1 MSVSEN
7 CENLHPT
14 KISHYTVLFI
24 VQSEVMRFGRQ
35 NSDDSAEEE
44 MYERG
49 ESELTA
55 TRLQLPR
62 KVVSEA
68 APMPAKR
75 VSI

>member
-1 MSVSEN
+1 
-7 CENLHPT
+7 
-14 KISHYTVLFI
+14 
-24 VQSEVMRFGRQ
+24 MRFGRQ